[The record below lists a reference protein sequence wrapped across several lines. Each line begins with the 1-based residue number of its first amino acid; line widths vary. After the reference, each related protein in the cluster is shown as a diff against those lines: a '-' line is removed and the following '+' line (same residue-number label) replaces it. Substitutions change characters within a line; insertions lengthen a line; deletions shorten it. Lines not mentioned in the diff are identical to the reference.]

1 MHDAQVDEV
10 HQDQTSNTVVIIGH
24 VVKVKGIVI
33 TIINAQVV
41 LSVVE
46 TIVSPVS
53 QLGGMLIVVP
63 KELVYQVLC
72 LQYHKD
78 LVSTWFGTVRN
89 MLEAAIQT
97 LKFDNTVD

>member
-1 MHDAQVDEV
+1 M
-10 HQDQTSNTVVIIGH
+10 HQDQTSNTAVNIGH

-72 LQYHKD
+72 PQYHKD
-78 LVSTWFGTVRN
+78 VSISSSIMIN
-89 MLEAAIQT
+89 S
-97 LKFDNTVD
+97 